1 MSRLLIALRLEID
14 EPLTIEC
21 DNRQTICLLVQQAA
35 KLQTKL
41 RHIDIHSHWL
51 RQEVQRGAICI
62 KWQETKQMMAD
73 GLTKALGKQPFNH
86 FLDLI
91 GIENLNDRLEAI
103 QKKDELSSGMLNI
116 STIAFV
122 TYSKT

>member
-1 MSRLLIALRLEID
+1 MSRLLIALKLQID

-21 DNRQTICLLVQQAA
+21 DNKQTIRLLVEESTR
-35 KLQTKL
+35 LQTKL
-41 RHIDIHSHWL
+41 RHVDIHTHWL
-51 RQEVQRGAICI
+51 RQEVQRGAISI

-91 GIENLNDRLEAI
+91 SIKNLYKILEAI
-103 QKKDELSSGMLNI
+103 CKKDKLLSKQSQI
-116 STIAFV
+116 STIAFLA
-122 TYSKT
+122 YSKT